1 MLLKKLVARKVN
13 SMVTVLAI
21 PINSLINTN
30 GYEVPIMQDGHL
42 NSSQLLNTHAMKDTT
57 WMAMSIELAKSMR
70 NGQEENLRAKV
81 LLLCNL

>member
-1 MLLKKLVARKVN
+1 
-13 SMVTVLAI
+13 MVTKKGAEAQ
-21 PINSLINTN
+21 SLQNA
-30 GYEVPIMQDGHL
+30 PL

-81 LLLCNL
+81 LLL